1 MAPHGETIGSSNIR
15 TKNLSQP
22 PRLSNDSLKRTMSE
36 ISYEWMNNEVDIDS
50 NPPPISEVENAKCEC
65 CGMSE
70 EYTSEYIGQIRKKY
84 SGKWI
89 CGLCADAVKEEA
101 QKNGGKNEEALSTHM
116 SACHKFNKYG
126 RAYPVLYQAEA
137 MREMLK
143 KNTKEIMR
151 AKSISPRD
159 RTMNLKKG
167 GITRTNSCIPAI
179 TKEMSDLNVVT

>member
-1 MAPHGETIGSSNIR
+1 MAPHGETIVSSNVR
-15 TKNLSQP
+15 TNILSQP
-22 PRLSNDSLKRTMSE
+22 PRLSSDSLKRTTSE
-36 ISYEWMNNEVDIDS
+36 ISYEWMNNEDTIDA
-50 NPPPISEVENAKCEC
+50 NLPPISEVENAKCEC
-65 CGMSE
+65 CGMSD

-89 CGLCADAVKEEA
+89 CGLCVDAVKEEA

-116 SACHKFNKYG
+116 SACSKFNKFG
-126 RAYPVLYQAEA
+126 RANPVFYQAEA
-137 MREMLK
+137 MKEMLK
-143 KNTKEIMR
+143 KNTRGIMR

-179 TKEMSDLNVVT
+179 TKEMSDLNIVS